1 MGGTAGTCVATR
13 NYSKVTGGPLAMP
26 SGSAGETANEGVVW
40 RSWKGQGLIAAATSP
55 TVDDYATTGVSGQEN
70 VLFLF

>member
-1 MGGTAGTCVATR
+1 MQAPEEASEIT
-13 NYSKVTGGPLAMP
+13 P
-26 SGSAGETANEGVVW
+26 SGWACDERISLKGRE
-40 RSWKGQGLIAAATSP
+40 GQGLIASATSP

>member
-1 MGGTAGTCVATR
+1 MQAPKEASEITPGRARRT
-13 NYSKVTGGPLAMP
+13 NFL
-26 SGSAGETANEGVVW
+26 EG
-40 RSWKGQGLIAAATSP
+40 REGQGLIASATSP